1 MARFIQL
8 DRHALYPVE
17 EWGDTLVVIP
27 RGDAAGF
34 NPTTVNRE
42 MATVTELAQSPEIR
56 HLVIDLSAANYFG
69 SVVLGGLV
77 QLSQAVRNRGG
88 RIAICGASQDMQ
100 DILRI
105 MKLDTLWEVF
115 PDRNVALRR
124 IAKIPFKLQVWAW
137 RKVGAWA
144 AAIAV
149 LILAYVFY
157 PRPNYGKI
165 YYEQVAAQWREFQ
178 EKHDKAGEEEWDR
191 FAISSKKK
199 LKPIIDHIN
208 KRALSSTW
216 KESERFLLYAA
227 RDHWPPALDRRNPQS
242 EVAMRMIHACLR
254 CSEAILEERT
264 MPIDLFNA
272 ANTGTMENSPSIK
285 SNLSLTNPDGIAPP
299 DPPVMPP
306 KK

>member
-1 MARFIQL
+1 MARFTQV
-8 DRHALYPVE
+8 DRHVLYPVE
-17 EWGDTLVVIP
+17 EWGDTLVLIP

-34 NPTTVNRE
+34 NPVTVNHE
-42 MATVTELAQSPEIR
+42 MATVTDLAQSPEIK
-56 HLVIDLSAANYFG
+56 HLLIDLSAANYFG

-77 QLSQAVRNRGG
+77 QLSKAVRNRGG

-105 MKLDTLWEVF
+105 MKLETLWEVF
-115 PDRNVALRR
+115 PDRSTALRR
-124 IAKIPFKLQVWAW
+124 IAKIPLKLRLWAW

-149 LILAYVFY
+149 LVLAYLFY

-165 YYEQVAAQWREFQ
+165 YYEQISVQWQEFLD
-178 EKHDKAGEEEWDR
+178 KHEKAGEEEWDR
-191 FAISSKKK
+191 FAQSSTKK

-216 KESERFLLYAA
+216 EESERFILYAA
-227 RDHWPPALDRRNPQS
+227 RDHWPDALDRRNHKS
-242 EVAMRMIHACLR
+242 RNSALMIQACLR
-254 CSEAILEERT
+254 CTEAVLEGRLV
-264 MPIDLFNA
+264 PADVFHA
-272 ANTGTMENSPSIK
+272 VNTGTLVNSPSLK
-285 SNLSLTNPDGIAPP
+285 SNLSLTAPEGTAEP
-299 DPPVMPP
+299 KPAETPP